1 MRGHNN
7 ASLGMVPASPVGS
20 HAGQAS
26 RRGVTLTPDNHRTG
40 SMPGFV
46 KSIALLLL
54 ICAGTAHADSWVPP
68 TPKTYLSADGQA
80 RVIINPRPLDGA
92 LHWWVN

>member
-1 MRGHNN
+1 
-7 ASLGMVPASPVGS
+7 
-20 HAGQAS
+20 
-26 RRGVTLTPDNHRTG
+26 
-40 SMPGFV
+40 MPGFV

-54 ICAGTAHADSWVPP
+54 VCAGMARADSWAPP

-80 RVIINPRPLDGA
+80 RFIINPRPLDGA